1 MHKQYIVSFNVCA
14 ANLANSKPS
23 AKIFEGQH
31 LVIIEQQGAYHIDIQ
46 GAS

>member
-14 ANLANSKPS
+14 ANLANSNPS

-31 LVIIEQQGAYHIDIQ
+31 LVILEQKRGYHIDIQ